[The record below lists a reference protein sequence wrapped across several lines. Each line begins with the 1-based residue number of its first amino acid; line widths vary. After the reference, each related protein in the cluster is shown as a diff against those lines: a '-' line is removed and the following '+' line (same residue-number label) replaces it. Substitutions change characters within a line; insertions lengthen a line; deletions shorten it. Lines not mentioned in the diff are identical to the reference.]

1 VLAEWDGEPN
11 GLAVRSDGMLL
22 VADYKEGLVSHNG
35 ARPRSGLSS
44 FVQLLCDPNTGTISP
59 FLTRRNLER
68 FKGTNDLVVSSK
80 GEICELR
87 SITTDDRKANPR
99 RPADFT
105 DQGQTGMTDP
115 TGHVYRLNPDGKL
128 DTLVTNGPSPNGIVL
143 TPDEKVRCIAA
154 WSGCGPRGSQGSAP
168 GTEPSLRCFTWR

>member
-1 VLAEWDGEPN
+1 MPYGRILKHSLRSGSWTLLAEWDGEPN
-11 GLAVRSDGMLL
+11 GLAIRSDGMLL
-22 VADYKEGLVSHNG
+22 VADYKEGLVS
-35 ARPRSGLSS
+35 RTEVWPRHRLISS
-44 FVQLLCDPNTGTISP
+44 AQLLCDPNTGTISP

-87 SITTDDRKANPR
+87 PIAKDDGKADPR
-99 RPADFT
+99 RLPDFT

-154 WSGCGPRGSQGSAP
+154 
-168 GTEPSLRCFTWR
+168 